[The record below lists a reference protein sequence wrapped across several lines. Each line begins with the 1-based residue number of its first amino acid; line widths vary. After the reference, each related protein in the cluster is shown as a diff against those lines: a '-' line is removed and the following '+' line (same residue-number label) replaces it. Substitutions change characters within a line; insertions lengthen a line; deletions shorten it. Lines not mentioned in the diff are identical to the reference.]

1 VTDEDFR
8 MVQIAPP
15 ELPCSIVFGKGV
27 GSAAAGSADG
37 LDRIVS
43 HEARIGREWRGRY
56 GVYVVYEQAGGELPS

>member
-8 MVQIAPP
+8 MVQITPP

-37 LDRIVS
+37 LHPIVWR
-43 HEARIGREWRGRY
+43 EARIGRKWRCRY
-56 GVYVVYEQAGGELPS
+56 GVYVVYEQAGGELQW